1 MLKLKDIDRI
11 KLFIRE
17 GEGLTLE
24 FKERF
29 TPHIDEDLVAFANTR
44 GGTLLLGVRDDGAI
58 SGERLTND
66 LKGRINSLA
75 RNCQPPIAVEMSQ
88 VGDVVAINV
97 PEGHEKPYS
106 CRVGY
111 FRRLNGTTQKMSH
124 QEIRIMFRENET
136 LSLFRN
142 I

>member
-1 MLKLKDIDRI
+1 MAKKDIDRI

-58 SGERLTND
+58 SGERLNND

-75 RNCQPPIAVEMSQ
+75 RNCQPPIAVEK
-88 VGDVVAINV
+88 
-97 PEGHEKPYS
+97 KPLEPS
-106 CRVGY
+106 RSGVM
-111 FRRLNGTTQKMSH
+111 RS
-124 QEIRIMFRENET
+124 
-136 LSLFRN
+136 SLIFSFDSTR
-142 I
+142 